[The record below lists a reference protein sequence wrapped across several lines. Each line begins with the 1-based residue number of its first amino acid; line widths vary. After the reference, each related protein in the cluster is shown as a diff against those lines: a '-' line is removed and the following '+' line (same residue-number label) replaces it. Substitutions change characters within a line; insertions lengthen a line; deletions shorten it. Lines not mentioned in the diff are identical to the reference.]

1 MMGQLPCNQRK
12 CVTVDRA
19 RVVLAK
25 CDHILCK
32 FPDSFAGYFSA
43 VLPCSV
49 VVSYDCDQIERD
61 EIVRRLECLIVVF
74 YRVDV
79 G

>member
-25 CDHILCK
+25 CDHILC
-32 FPDSFAGYFSA
+32 
-43 VLPCSV
+43 SV

-74 YRVDV
+74 YLVDV